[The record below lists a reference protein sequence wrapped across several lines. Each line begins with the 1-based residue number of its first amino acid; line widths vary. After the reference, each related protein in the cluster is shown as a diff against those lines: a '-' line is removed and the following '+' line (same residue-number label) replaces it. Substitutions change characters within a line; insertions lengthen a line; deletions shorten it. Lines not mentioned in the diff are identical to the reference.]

1 MATYAQGVSQYI
13 PQIQPYQPDYNFLS
27 QGLQLKQSQY
37 DQNWNSLNK
46 VYGQYFY
53 ADVTHDQ
60 SKKNKDN
67 LIKQIEF
74 NLGRVSGLDLSLEKN
89 VNQAMQVF
97 KPFYEDS
104 NLMYDMAW
112 TKNTANQKGVGEG
125 KRNSTDAETNK
136 QYWGDG
142 IKFIDYKI
150 EEFKNS
156 SYDNIRSV
164 GDVKYTPY
172 VNVGEMAA
180 KLAKDTKLTIPTVKF
195 ENGFIIKQV
204 NGQPL
209 IEPLAQLFQSV
220 LGNDPMVKAVY
231 ETQAYVD
238 RKDYAYGYKDKFN
251 GDIQAA
257 ENEYLNDSLKTLRN
271 QTNSSYRNLENAN
284 SVYTSNI
291 AKLEASLKNG
301 TANPNTQASLDNFR
315 SALETNN
322 NLLTR
327 TKDDLTLLGEN
338 INQTANTKGGSIA
351 NEDLESLRFRVDR
364 GMANLLMDEDLQAS
378 ANSLQNMNADLDITA
393 NPFVVN
399 ERKHAQNMAEIGYRS
414 REAQKLAILK
424 DMLEDKTTT
433 ATNLSD
439 KAKLKLPNLFEID
452 PATGEVIPKTEL
464 NNVREEIDLGGG
476 GKVTGGVDPKKQ
488 QKKVGDVLKAS
499 ATAYTGTMENLL
511 QKFVG
516 DKTMTKEER
525 SKILGQNPFVD
536 PNSFTG
542 KMLKNTGI
550 NLTSSKYNVDRDLTL
565 TTLKSS
571 ADKLFAWA
579 QKHKDVPGVATNS
592 SLIALVNGYNDI
604 DDFDDVNQI
613 VAKNKKD
620 IGNEQVNRLSAD
632 GFKYT
637 SDLLNKDGS
646 IKTQEQWIA
655 SVTKNH
661 PNDLSWSK
669 VPDYAEM
676 LEAGLLGSTIYGV
689 LSNFSKGTDFAG
701 GFARGTKGAPIILP
715 DGKVLDKSGKIIKAT
730 SNFVNRIPG
739 KYKLPAAIAA
749 GAIGVGAD
757 LFANGAAAGWNYL
770 FGDSNNNVTL
780 KNAKTSGLLSY
791 NNSLPDEYNE
801 MKSTLEDYYTNSKIK
816 TKVAGI
822 FGGPGSGTGLAS
834 NGTSTISIQSGEK
847 LYNGGFPMFMD
858 IVNHIKNL
866 DITSKGNGFSLNGI
880 GTGARLGTETNET
893 AQQLYNLLIKDAQN
907 KDSKLGLFDMSVSS
921 IAMGNIDKAAIIFK
935 PSQEWWDKL
944 KPGKDDETGIWG
956 KTEQPKD
963 SKWYVSGDDTPI
975 TPLEK
980 WQRAQKEGIAVITDA
995 SNLAGVELYKHS
1007 VMSPMEMIISEK
1019 GSKTYRDP
1027 VDPNNY
1033 FTTFSKSETEGLYD
1047 RTDNFLLYDRTTG
1060 KDVSRSVTTYN
1071 IPGTGLLNSRTQFY
1085 DQTIPEMKL
1094 LRQNQ
1099 FNY

>member
-172 VNVGEMAA
+172 VNVGELAA

-220 LGNDPMVKAVY
+220 LGNDPRVKAVY

-251 GDIQAA
+251 GDVVAA
-257 ENEYLNDSLKTLRN
+257 ESEYLNNSLKTLKN
-271 QTNSSYRNLENAN
+271 QTNASYKNLENAN

-291 AKLEASLKNG
+291 AKLEESLKNG

-322 NLLTR
+322 NLLAR

-351 NEDLESLRFRVDR
+351 NDDLESLRFRVDR
-364 GMANLLMDEDLQAS
+364 GMANLLMDEDLQKS
-378 ANSLQNMNADLDITA
+378 AYSLQNMNADLDITA

-433 ATNLSD
+433 GNTLSE
-439 KAKLKLPNLFEID
+439 KAKLKLPNLFEVD
-452 PATGEVIPKTEL
+452 PNTGQVVPKTEL
-464 NNVREEIDLGGG
+464 NNVREEVDLGGG
-476 GKVTGGVDPKKQ
+476 GKVTKGVDPNKQ
-488 QKKVGDVLKAS
+488 QKKVGDVLRAS
-499 ATAYTGTMENLL
+499 ASAYTGTMENLL

-516 DKTMTKEER
+516 DNTMTKAER
-525 SKILGQNPFVD
+525 SQILGSTTITPFGKGPMSD
-536 PNSFTG
+536 IMTKSGLKTSFTFDNELDLNS
-542 KMLKNTGI
+542 LKG
-550 NLTSSKYNVDRDLTL
+550 
-565 TTLKSS
+565 S

-579 QKHKDVPGVATNS
+579 QKHKDVPGVATNPA
-592 SLIALVNGYNDI
+592 LIALANGYNDI
-604 DDFDDVNQI
+604 DDFDDVNKI
-613 VAKNKKD
+613 VYKNKQA
-620 IGNEQVNRLSAD
+620 IGQEQVNRLTAD
-632 GFKYT
+632 GFKYAQT
-637 SDLLNKDGS
+637 DLLNKDGS
-646 IKTQEQWIA
+646 LKTQEQWIA

-661 PNDLSWSK
+661 PNDLAWSK

-676 LEAGLLGSTIYGV
+676 LEAGLLGTTVYGV
-689 LSNFSKGTDFAG
+689 LTNFTKGSKFAS
-701 GFARGTKGAPIILP
+701 GFARGTKGAPVILP
-715 DGKVLDKSGKIIKAT
+715 DGKILDKSGKVIQAT
-730 SNFVNRIPG
+730 SNFVNRIPS
-739 KYKLPAAIAA
+739 KYKLPAAIVA
-749 GAIGVGAD
+749 GVVGVGAD
-757 LFANGAAAGWNYL
+757 LFANGATAGWNYL
-770 FGDSNNNVTL
+770 FGDANNNVTL
-780 KNAKTSGLLSY
+780 KNAKTSGLLAY
-791 NNSLPDEYNE
+791 NNSLPDEYNA
-801 MKSTLEDYYTNSKIK
+801 MKSTLETYYNESKIK

-834 NGTSTISIQSGEK
+834 NGTSTISIQAGEK
-847 LYNGGFPMFMD
+847 LYNNGFPMFMD
-858 IVNHIKNL
+858 MVNHIKNL
-866 DITSKGNGFSLNGI
+866 DITGKGNGFSLNGI
-880 GTGARLGTETNET
+880 GTGARLGPETNET

-907 KDSKLGLFDMSVSS
+907 KDSKLGLFDMSVAS
-921 IAMGNIDKAAIIFK
+921 IAMGDVDKAAVIFK

-944 KPGKDDETGIWG
+944 KPGKDDETTMWG

-980 WQRAQKEGIAVITDA
+980 WQRAQKEGIALITDA
-995 SNLAGVELYKHS
+995 SNLAGEELYRHS
-1007 VMSPMEMIISEK
+1007 VMSPMEMIVSEK

-1033 FTTFSKSETEGLYD
+1033 FTTFSKSETEGLYN

-1071 IPGTGLLNSRTQFY
+1071 IPGTGLLNSRNQFY

>member
-53 ADVTHDQ
+53 ADTTHEQ

-97 KPFYEDS
+97 KPFYEDAD
-104 NLMYDMAW
+104 LMYDMAW
-112 TKNTANQKGVGEG
+112 TKNTANEKGVGEG
-125 KRNSTDAETNK
+125 KRNSSDAETNN

-142 IKFIDYKI
+142 IKLIDYKI

-156 SYDNIRSV
+156 SYDKIRSV
-164 GDVKYTPY
+164 GEVRYTPY
-172 VNVGEMAA
+172 VNVAEMALN
-180 KLAKDTKLTIPTVKF
+180 LAKDAKLTIPTVKF

-220 LGNDPMVKAVY
+220 LGNDPRVKAVY
-231 ETQAYVD
+231 DVQAYVD
-238 RKDYAYGYKDKFN
+238 RKDHAYGYKDKFN

-257 ENEYLNDSLKTLRN
+257 ENEYLNDSLKTLKN
-271 QTNSSYRNLENAN
+271 QTNANYRSLESAN
-284 SVYTSNI
+284 TAYTTNI
-291 AKLEASLKNG
+291 AKLEESIKNG
-301 TANPNTQASLDNFR
+301 TANPNTQASLDNFK

-327 TKDDLTLLGEN
+327 TKDDLTFLGEN

-351 NEDLESLRFRVDR
+351 NDDLESLRFRVDK
-364 GMANLLMDEDLQAS
+364 GMANFLMDQDLQVA
-378 ANSLQNMNADLDITA
+378 ANNLSNMNADLDITA

-433 ATNLSD
+433 GTDLSD

-452 PATGEVIPKTEL
+452 PTTGLVVPKPEL
-464 NNVREEIDLGGG
+464 NNIREEIDLGGSS
-476 GKVTGGVDPKKQ
+476 KVTGGIDPTKQ
-488 QKKVGDVLKAS
+488 QKKVGEVLKAS

-525 SKILGQNPFVD
+525 SQILGTTTINPFGLKGAMHDMMV
-536 PNSFTG
+536 NFGGKTSFTTDN
-542 KMLKNTGI
+542 KL
-550 NLTSSKYNVDRDLTL
+550 DL
-565 TTLKSS
+565 TTLKGS
-571 ADKLFAWA
+571 ADRLFAWA
-579 QKHKDVPGVATNS
+579 QKHKDVPGVATNT
-592 SLIALVNGYNDI
+592 SLQALVNGYNDI
-604 DDFDDVNQI
+604 TDFDDANKI

-620 IGNEQVNRLSAD
+620 IGTEIINKLTVNG
-632 GFKYT
+632 GFKYAT
-637 SDLLNKDGS
+637 DKDLLNADGS
-646 IKTQEQWIA
+646 LKTQEQWIA

-661 PNDLSWSK
+661 PNDLAWSK

-676 LEAGLLGSTIYGV
+676 LQAGLLGTTVYGV
-689 LSNFSKGTDFAG
+689 LTNFNKGSKFASA
-701 GFARGTKGAPIILP
+701 FVRGTKGAPVILP
-715 DGKVLDKSGKIIKAT
+715 DGKILDKSGKVIQAT
-730 SNFVNRIPG
+730 SNFVNRIPS
-739 KYKLPAAIAA
+739 KYKLPAAIVA
-749 GAIGVGAD
+749 GAVGVGAD
-757 LFANGAAAGWNYL
+757 LFANGATAGWNYL
-770 FGDSNNNVTL
+770 FGDANNNVTL
-780 KNAKTSGLLSY
+780 KNAKTSGLLAY
-791 NNSLPDEYNE
+791 NNSLPDEYNA
-801 MKSTLEDYYTNSKIK
+801 MATKLATYYNESKIK
-816 TKVAGI
+816 TKVAGMFKG
-822 FGGPGSGTGLAS
+822 FGGSGVAS
-834 NGTSTISIQSGEK
+834 NGTSVISVQAGEK
-847 LYNGGFPMFMD
+847 LYNNGFPVFMD

-866 DITSKGNGFSLNGI
+866 DLNAQKGNGFSINGI
-880 GTGARLGTETNET
+880 GTSAILSTENNEIGKE
-893 AQQLYNLLIKDAQN
+893 LYDKLIKDAQN
-907 KDSKLGLFDMSVSS
+907 KDSKLGLFDIASS
-921 IAMGNIDKAAIIFK
+921 AIAMGNLDKAAIIFK
-935 PSQEWWDKL
+935 PPQEWWDKL
-944 KPGKDDETGIWG
+944 KPGKKDETTIWG
-956 KTEQPKD
+956 KT
-963 SKWYVSGDDTPI
+963 DDDV

-980 WQRAQKEGIAVITDA
+980 WQKAQREGIAVITDA
-995 SNLAGVELYKHS
+995 SNLADMELYKHS
-1007 VMSPMEMIISEK
+1007 VMSPMEIVVSEK

-1027 VDPNNY
+1027 IDPNNY
-1033 FTTFSKSETEGLYD
+1033 FTTFSKSETDGLYD
-1047 RTDNFLLYDRTTG
+1047 RTDTYLVYDRTTG
-1060 KDVSRSVTTYN
+1060 KDVSVEDKTYN
-1071 IPGTGLLNSRTQFY
+1071 LSGRDLEGSREDFY
-1085 DQTIPEMKL
+1085 NRTIPQMKL

-1099 FNY
+1099 FQYKN